1 METDDNGLLL
11 QVFSSVFEEFAFMF
25 VEADPFPE
33 PSETSYCP
41 CLLAEISFKS
51 GDKKGFLEAVAP
63 VSVCAELAE
72 NILGTDQEELPDQAE
87 EQALTELLNV
97 SCGYFL
103 AEKFGTDETFDLS
116 IPEVRPVSQKQ
127 WTSIIEDGAH
137 VCMRVDESPLMA
149 RFELQQ

>member
-1 METDDNGLLL
+1 METEDNGLLL

-25 VEADPFPE
+25 VEEDPFPE

-51 GDKKGFLEAVAP
+51 KDKHGFLEVVAP

-72 NILGTDQEELPDQAE
+72 NILGTDQQELPEQAE
-87 EQALTELLNV
+87 EQALTEVLNV

-103 AEKFGTDETFDLS
+103 AEKFGTEEVFDLS
-116 IPEVRPVSQKQ
+116 IPEIRPVSQKQ
-127 WTSIIEDGAH
+127 WAALIEDGAH
-137 VCMRVDESPLMA
+137 ACMRVDESPLLV
-149 RFELQQ
+149 RFVLQQ